1 MSAPASR
8 AIRRRHVQYRATSY
22 RPSRGTTS
30 RLAVSFP
37 DRWAGRGLACS
48 CTANGAWCRRSALNC
63 IDAQHSS
70 RWCYAVPARHL
81 LTVVKHRADAPCTNV
96 PALAR
101 PPALCP
107 KGDPCRRLRESVQ
120 ATSKTDNPTHRQS
133 SWPIV
138 WSSGRSHPRTR
149 FCHHVRR
156 RWHQRHRR
164 RAVDLQ
170 TNGQPCAGDEKPRAT
185 CQCVP

>member
-8 AIRRRHVQYRATSY
+8 AIRGRHVQYRAPRY
-22 RPSRGTTS
+22 RPSSGTTS
-30 RLAVSFP
+30 RLAVPFP

-63 IDAQHSS
+63 IDARHSS

-101 PPALCP
+101 APALCP
-107 KGDPCRRLRESVQ
+107 KGDPCRQLRESVQ
-120 ATSKTDNPTHRQS
+120 ATSRTDNRAE
-133 SWPIV
+133 
-138 WSSGRSHPRTR
+138 HP
-149 FCHHVRR
+149 
-156 RWHQRHRR
+156 RHRR
-164 RAVDLQ
+164 HLTSRRHPTTAEPRHLSVKVTRTAYERSLESSDGLQ
-170 TNGQPCAGDEKPRAT
+170 DQCELGGGQQVVRF
-185 CQCVP
+185 VPG